1 MEEKEY
7 QKIVSRRKKRNMSMF
22 RRIHTRKIDR
32 MVAKHNMEKSGVSVH
47 DMIKRHFFPDR
58 WKEYANMNI

>member
-1 MEEKEY
+1 MEEKLY
-7 QKIVSRRKKRNMSMF
+7 STSVNKRRKKNMSMF

-58 WKEYANMNI
+58 WREYANMNI